1 MTSKEF
7 LNLFFGLKS
16 DTEKLKVRNRD
27 AEGLTSVN
35 LHKTYFSP
43 SNKASFFE
51 LHFGYE
57 KKIWTL
63 EELIAV
69 LLDSSADTEIL
80 NVDSL
85 KIVSNDEGKW
95 IQV

>member
-7 LNLFFGLKS
+7 LDLFFGLKR

-27 AEGLTSVN
+27 AEGLTSMN
-35 LHKTYFSP
+35 LHTTYFSP
-43 SNKASFFE
+43 SNRASFFE
-51 LHFGYE
+51 LHFESGPE
-57 KKIWTL
+57 IWTL

-80 NVDSL
+80 NVENL

-95 IQV
+95 LQV